1 MKLIKKPA
9 KKIVKS
15 LVGDV
20 VHLELSY
27 NDGRVIESY
36 VVKASVVK
44 VNRVTFDAKTENGNV
59 YRMKFNELISL
70 DINVK
75 NVNRMM
81 TVTMTAPAYDRPSLL
96 DRLMDAR

>member
-1 MKLIKKPA
+1 MKLIKKA
-9 KKIVKS
+9 TKKIVKPT
-15 LVGDV
+15 VGDV

-59 YRMKFNELISL
+59 YRMKFNDPQIVGYKRKEREQNDDS
-70 DINVK
+70 N
-75 NVNRMM
+75 N
-81 TVTMTAPAYDRPSLL
+81 DRPSLL

>member
-1 MKLIKKPA
+1 MKLINKAA
-9 KKIVKS
+9 KKIVKPT
-15 LVGDV
+15 VGDV

-44 VNRVTFDAKTENGNV
+44 INRVTFDAKTENGNV
-59 YRMKFNELISL
+59 YRMKFNDPQIVGYKL
-70 DINVK
+70 DRGQDDDRND
-75 NVNRMM
+75 
-81 TVTMTAPAYDRPSLL
+81 DRPSLL

>member
-9 KKIVKS
+9 KKIVKPT
-15 LVGDV
+15 VGDV

-59 YRMKFNELISL
+59 YRMKFNDPQIVGYKRKEREQN
-70 DINVK
+70 DDRND
-75 NVNRMM
+75 
-81 TVTMTAPAYDRPSLL
+81 DRPSRL
-96 DRLMDAR
+96 DYLMNAR

>member
-9 KKIVKS
+9 KKIVKPT
-15 LVGDV
+15 VGDV

-59 YRMKFNELISL
+59 YRMKFNDPQIVGYKRKERQ
-70 DINVK
+70 DDDRND
-75 NVNRMM
+75 
-81 TVTMTAPAYDRPSLL
+81 DRPSLL

>member
-59 YRMKFNELISL
+59 YRMKFNDPQIVGYKRKERGQDNDS
-70 DINVK
+70 N
-75 NVNRMM
+75 N
-81 TVTMTAPAYDRPSLL
+81 DRPSLL

>member
-1 MKLIKKPA
+1 MKLIKKAA
-9 KKIVKS
+9 KKINKP

-59 YRMKFNELISL
+59 YRMKFNDPQIVGYKRKEREQNDDS
-70 DINVK
+70 N
-75 NVNRMM
+75 N
-81 TVTMTAPAYDRPSLL
+81 DRPSLL